1 MRFRFDKINEFIT
14 IYDGIRYLILY
25 DYKRYNAIYD
35 RIKYLISEKSSITD
49 SIIHN
54 FARIRIKSYS
64 SFPIKKY

>member
-1 MRFRFDKINEFIT
+1 MT
-14 IYDGIRYLILY
+14 IFDGIRYLILY

-49 SIIHN
+49 SIIRN